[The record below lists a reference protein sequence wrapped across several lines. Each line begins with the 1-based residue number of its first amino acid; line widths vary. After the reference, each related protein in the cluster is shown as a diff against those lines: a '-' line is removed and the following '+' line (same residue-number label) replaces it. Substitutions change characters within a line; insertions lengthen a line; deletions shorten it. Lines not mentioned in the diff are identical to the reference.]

1 MEPDNVGAAPCDSC
15 EALRGEVVRLGSEI
29 AKLRAR
35 NEELARQLIN
45 RDYERPP
52 HYL

>member
-1 MEPDNVGAAPCDSC
+1 MGPDDVDAVPCDSC
-15 EALRGEVVRLGSEI
+15 ETLRAEVVRLSSEI

-35 NEELARQLIN
+35 NEELARELVN

-52 HYL
+52 HYS